1 MQNEILNK
9 LKVPAIG
16 LIVTGIINFLWGI
29 LSVITNI
36 YLFVT
41 KQSHFANP
49 LQNSAEQLGVI
60 IGIAITVLSLAVSPI
75 IIYGAIQMMKG
86 NKYSLAKISAI
97 LAIVPVTSCCFLA
110 GIPLGIWALVVLNQ
124 PDVEM
129 VFKGESNNRNFEP
142 PLPPQNW

>member
-29 LSVITNI
+29 LSVIANI
-36 YLFVT
+36 YLFAT

-49 LQNSAEQLGVI
+49 LQNNAEQLGVF

-75 IIYGAIQMMKG
+75 IIYGAIQMLKG
-86 NKYSLAKISAI
+86 NKYGLAKISAI
-97 LAIVPVTSCCFLA
+97 LAIVPLTSCCFLA

-124 PDVEM
+124 PDMEM
-129 VFKGESNNRNFEP
+129 IFNGELNNRNLEP